1 MVGDVG
7 DALIGRRSMVLADKT
22 DAMSTVSPWPLLA
35 RLARPHRK
43 ATLGF
48 AAALTASTAVALA
61 SPVLLGIFVDRLKS
75 GKGVD
80 LLLPIGIA
88 YVVGGLAATALN
100 VLVTWRSTTLA
111 WRITNTL
118 RTDLARRVLD
128 ADRAFLRDHP
138 TGELVSRIDGDVS
151 ALTDM
156 LAMFVARVLSV
167 VFIAVGGV
175 IVLGFLAPML
185 APVFLVNM
193 LVIGWFMWAHR
204 SAVLAEAEA
213 ARDAEGELLS
223 VVEERL
229 GGADDLAT
237 LGAGHVAV
245 ARVADAAQVML
256 LASSATMHEQVKLIG
271 RLRTLV
277 TATQV
282 AMMIVGALLFSRSS
296 VTLGMVFVGFRMV
309 AAVGGPIEG
318 IGWRIRE
325 LAGAGGSARRIAT
338 LIARPVAA
346 VGDRSFPAG
355 CLDIHL
361 DAVGLTYDDGDT
373 EVLSEVSLYVA
384 AGHRLGLVGRTGSG
398 KTSIARLLLR
408 IVPVTSGEV
417 RFGNVPSHAVPE
429 IEFRHR
435 VAAVPQE
442 VQLFPGTL
450 RDNVALFDDDVSDA
464 DVEKALSEVG
474 LSDWLQAQPDGLLTR
489 LATTDGG
496 AGLSAG
502 EAQLLALARLFCRQ
516 PSVIVL
522 DEATSRIDPETQAQL
537 EAATERL
544 LVGRTAVIIAHRLA
558 TLDRCDDIA
567 VLEAGRVIE
576 FGSRRDLLAD
586 ATSFFARLS
595 QVGSEEWIV

>member
-1 MVGDVG
+1 M
-7 DALIGRRSMVLADKT
+7 GRRTMALADKT

-43 ATLGF
+43 ATIGF

-61 SPVLLGIFVDRLKS
+61 SPVLLGLFVDRLKS
-75 GKGVD
+75 GKEVSALVPVGV
-80 LLLPIGIA
+80 A
-88 YVVGGLAATALN
+88 YVVGGIAATALN

-111 WRITNTL
+111 WKITNTL

-151 ALTDM
+151 SLTDM
-156 LAMFVARVLSV
+156 LALFVARVLSV
-167 VFIAVGGV
+167 VLVALGGAV
-175 IVLGFLAPML
+175 VLAFLAPIL
-185 APVFLVNM
+185 APVFVLNM
-193 LVIGWFMWAHR
+193 VVIAWFMWSNR

-229 GGADDLAT
+229 SGADDLAT

-245 ARVADAAQVML
+245 TRLADTAQVVML
-256 LASSATMHEQVKLIG
+256 TASATMHEQVKVIG
-271 RLRTLV
+271 KLRTLV
-277 TATQV
+277 AASQV
-282 AMMIVGALLFSRSS
+282 TMMVVGALLLSRGTI
-296 VTLGMVFVGFRMV
+296 TLGTVFVGFRMV
-309 AAVGGPIEG
+309 SAVGGPIEG
-318 IGWRIRE
+318 IGWRLRE

-338 LIARPVAA
+338 LMARPIAE
-346 VGDRSFPAG
+346 VGGTSFPDG
-355 CLDIHL
+355 GLDVHL

-373 EVLSEVSLYVA
+373 EVLSDVSLRVA
-384 AGHRLGLVGRTGSG
+384 AGRRLGLVGRTGSG

-408 IVPVTSGEV
+408 IVPVSSGEV
-417 RFGNVPSHAVPE
+417 RFGGTPSDAVPE
-429 IEFRHR
+429 VEFRNR
-435 VAAVPQE
+435 IAAVPQE
-442 VQLFPGTL
+442 VQLFPGTV

-464 DVEKALSEVG
+464 EVEKALAEVG
-474 LSDWLQAQPDGLLTR
+474 LLDWLQAQTNGLQTP

-502 EAQLLALARLFCRQ
+502 EAQLLALARLLCRQ

-522 DEATSRIDPETQAQL
+522 DEATSRIDPETQSQL

-576 FGSRRDLLAD
+576 FGARSDLLAD
-586 ATSFFARLS
+586 PTSAFARLS
-595 QVGSEEWIV
+595 RAGSEEWIV

>member
-1 MVGDVG
+1 M
-7 DALIGRRSMVLADKT
+7 GRRTTWVTDKT
-22 DAMSTVSPWPLLA
+22 VAMSSVSPWPLLA

-75 GKGVD
+75 GEAVGA
-80 LLLPIGIA
+80 LALIGIA
-88 YVVGGLAATALN
+88 YVVGGVAATGISL
-100 VLVTWRSTTLA
+100 LVTWRSTTLA
-111 WRITNTL
+111 WKITNTL
-118 RTDLARRVLD
+118 RTDLARRVLG

-167 VFIAVGGV
+167 VFVAVGGV
-175 IVLGFLAPML
+175 MVLAFLAPVL

-193 LVIGWFMWAHR
+193 LIIAWFMWAHR

-229 GGADDLAT
+229 SGADDLAT

-245 ARVADAAQVML
+245 ARVADAAEVML
-256 LASSATMHEQVKLIG
+256 LTGSATMREQVKVIG
-271 RLRTLV
+271 KLRTLV
-277 TATQV
+277 AASQV
-282 AMMIVGALLFSRSS
+282 AMMVVGGLLLSRGSI
-296 VTLGMVFVGFRMV
+296 TLGTVFVGFRMV

-318 IGWRIRE
+318 IGWRLRE
-325 LAGAGGSARRIAT
+325 LAGAGGSARRIAG
-338 LIARPVAA
+338 LIARPIAE
-346 VGDRSFPAG
+346 VGERSFPAG
-355 CLDIHL
+355 GLDVHL
-361 DAVGLTYDDGDT
+361 DSVGLTYDDGDA
-373 EVLSEVSLYVA
+373 EVLSDVSLRVA
-384 AGHRLGLVGRTGSG
+384 AGRRLGLVGRTGSG

-417 RFGNVPSHAVPE
+417 RFGNVPCDTVPE
-429 IEFRHR
+429 IEFRNR

-442 VQLFPGTL
+442 VQLFPGTV

-464 DVEKALSEVG
+464 DVEKALAEVG
-474 LSDWLQAQPDGLLTR
+474 LSDWLLAQTSGLQTR

-567 VLEAGRVIE
+567 VLDAGQVVE
-576 FGSRRDLLAD
+576 FGARRDLLANPNS
-586 ATSFFARLS
+586 AFARLTRA
-595 QVGSEEWIV
+595 GSEEWIV

>member
-1 MVGDVG
+1 M
-7 DALIGRRSMVLADKT
+7 GRHLMTLADKT
-22 DAMSTVSPWPLLA
+22 EAMSTVSPWPLLA
-35 RLARPHRK
+35 RLARPHRR

-48 AAALTASTAVALA
+48 AAALTASTGVALA
-61 SPVLLGIFVDRLKS
+61 GPVLLGLFVDRLKS
-75 GKGVD
+75 GKEVGE
-80 LLLPIGIA
+80 LLPIGIA
-88 YVVGGLAATALN
+88 YVVGGLAATAIN

-111 WRITNTL
+111 WKITNTL
-118 RTDLARRVLD
+118 RTDLTRRVLD

-167 VFIAVGGV
+167 IFVAIGGV
-175 IVLGFLAPML
+175 VVLAFLAPIL

-193 LVIGWFMWAHR
+193 LVLAWFMWAHR
-204 SAVLAEAEA
+204 SAVLVEAEA

-229 GGADDLAT
+229 SGADDLAT

-245 ARVADAAQVML
+245 ADVADAAQVML
-256 LASSATMHEQVKLIG
+256 LTGSAVMHEQVKVIG

-277 TATQV
+277 AASQV
-282 AMMIVGALLFSRSS
+282 AMMVVGALLLSRGSI
-296 VTLGMVFVGFRMV
+296 TLGTVFVGFRMV
-309 AAVGGPIEG
+309 AAVSGPIEG
-318 IGWRIRE
+318 IGWRLRE

-338 LIARPVAA
+338 LIARPVAE

-355 CLDIHL
+355 GLDVHL
-361 DAVGLTYDDGDT
+361 DTVGLTYDDGDA
-373 EVLSEVSLYVA
+373 EVLSDVSLRVA
-384 AGHRLGLVGRTGSG
+384 AGRRLGLVGRTGSG

-417 RFGNVPSHAVPE
+417 RFGNVPCDTVPE
-429 IEFRHR
+429 IEFRNR
-435 VAAVPQE
+435 IAAVPQE
-442 VQLFPGTL
+442 VQLFPGTV

-464 DVEKALSEVG
+464 DVEKALGEVG
-474 LSDWLQAQPDGLLTR
+474 LLDWLQAQSNGLQTQ

-522 DEATSRIDPETQAQL
+522 DEATSRIDPVTQAQL

-567 VLEAGRVIE
+567 VLDAGRVIE
-576 FGSRRDLLAD
+576 FGSRSDLLAD
-586 ATSFFARLS
+586 PNSAFARLTRA
-595 QVGSEEWIV
+595 GSEEWIV

>member
-1 MVGDVG
+1 M
-7 DALIGRRSMVLADKT
+7 GRRTMAFADKT

-61 SPVLLGIFVDRLKS
+61 GPVLLGLFVDRLKS
-75 GKGVD
+75 GKGVSE
-80 LLLPIGIA
+80 LLPIGIA
-88 YVVGGLAATALN
+88 YVVGGLAATGIN

-111 WRITNTL
+111 WKITNTL

-167 VFIAVGGV
+167 VFVALGGV
-175 IVLGFLAPML
+175 IVLAILAPIL

-193 LVIGWFMWAHR
+193 LVLAWFMWAHR
-204 SAVLAEAEA
+204 SAVLTEAEA

-229 GGADDLAT
+229 SGADDLAT

-256 LASSATMHEQVKLIG
+256 LTGSATMHEQVKVIG
-271 RLRTLV
+271 KLRTLV
-277 TATQV
+277 AASQV
-282 AMMIVGALLFSRSS
+282 AMMVVGALLLSRGI
-296 VTLGMVFVGFRMV
+296 VTLGTVFVGFRMV
-309 AAVGGPIEG
+309 AAVSGPIEG
-318 IGWRIRE
+318 IGWRLRE

-338 LIARPVAA
+338 LIARPVAE
-346 VGDRSFPAG
+346 VGESSFPAG
-355 CLDIHL
+355 GLDVHM
-361 DAVGLTYDDGDT
+361 DTVGLTYDDGDT
-373 EVLSEVSLYVA
+373 EVLSDVSLRVA
-384 AGHRLGLVGRTGSG
+384 AGRRLGLVGRTGSG

-417 RFGNVPSHAVPE
+417 RFGGVPCHTVSE
-429 IEFRHR
+429 IEFRNR
-435 VAAVPQE
+435 IAAVPQE
-442 VQLFPGTL
+442 VQLFPGTV
-450 RDNVALFDDDVSDA
+450 RDNVALFDDEVSDA
-464 DVEKALSEVG
+464 DVEEALGEVG
-474 LSDWLQAQPDGLLTR
+474 LADWLQAQSNGLQTQ

-567 VLEAGRVIE
+567 VLDAGRVIE

-586 ATSFFARLS
+586 PNSAFARLTRA
-595 QVGSEEWIV
+595 GSEEWIV